1 MARSNKGRR
10 ARSRKRRPSPSG
22 RQEAQAAATAAPAA
36 KPGARAAGRGLAQV
50 GDLQPLGERPEA
62 PWHPLPLSE
71 LLILIGVIGVIFGLV
86 RHVTLNGPGQISG
99 AGAPVLVAG
108 IFAIAIGTIEFALR
122 EHRSGYRS
130 HTMLLAV
137 LPPIAVYSIVVLVVA
152 AFTTFPRWLNIPL
165 LLLDAALFL
174 FLWKVLRATFT
185 DARRERRFAGRP

>member
-1 MARSNKGRR
+1 VPAGK
-10 ARSRKRRPSPSG
+10 
-22 RQEAQAAATAAPAA
+22 AAP
-36 KPGARAAGRGLAQV
+36 RAAGRGLARA

-86 RHVTLNGPGQISG
+86 RHVSLNGPGQVAG

-108 IFAIAIGTIEFALR
+108 VVAIAIGTIEFALR

-152 AFTTFPRWLNIPL
+152 AFTPFPRWLNIPL
-165 LLLDAALFL
+165 LLIDAALFV
-174 FLWKVLRATFT
+174 FLWKLLRATFT
-185 DARRERRFAGRP
+185 DARRERRFAGRH